1 MPCDVNEPAR
11 VLETRHLSLVT
22 CHFLSERL
30 DRLRL
35 GDFGAA
41 IFAGAPGI
49 VPPEIEHGLAEVFND
64 VAAVKI
70 DVLDERAAFL
80 AVKDDV
86 LMFAGWSPALHHNA
100 DSVGWTHGRVRHI
113 WRDEEGFTFADEMID
128 DPVAFADAHFNVA
141 LELIEVLLGI
151 NEMKIVPGVW
161 AFDDHDEKIA
171 AIIEIPVADGR
182 LKQVAVCFDPVVDI
196 DGRQHFCGRAAS
208 NGW

>member
-1 MPCDVNEPAR
+1 MS
-11 VLETRHLSLVT
+11 LS
-22 CHFLSERL
+22 SERL
-30 DRLRL
+30 DRLGL

-49 VPPEIEHGLAEVFND
+49 VLPEVEHGLAEVFND

-70 DVLDERAAFL
+70 DVFDERPALL

-86 LMFAGWSPALHHNA
+86 LVFAGWSPALHHNA
-100 DSVGWTHGRVRHI
+100 DSVGWTDGRVRHI

-128 DPVAFADAHFNVA
+128 DPVAFADAHLNVA

-161 AFDDHDEKIA
+161 AFDDHDEKVA
-171 AIIEIPVADGR
+171 AIIEIAIADGR
-182 LKQVAVCFDPVVDI
+182 LKQVAVCFDPLVDV
-196 DGRQHFCGRAAS
+196 DRRQHFCGRAAS